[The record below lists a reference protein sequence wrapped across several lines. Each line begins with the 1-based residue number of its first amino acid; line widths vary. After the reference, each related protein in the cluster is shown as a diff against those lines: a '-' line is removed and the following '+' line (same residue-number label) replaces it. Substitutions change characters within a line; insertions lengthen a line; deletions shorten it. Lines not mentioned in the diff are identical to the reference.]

1 MTCSTEVEIVN
12 RKGLH
17 ARASAKLANLA
28 LTLPATITLSHEDE
42 TANARS
48 IMDLLCLG
56 ASKGDTIRLRVEG
69 PEEKAA
75 LEAILEL
82 IEDGFGELA
91 EDAACCKPS

>member
-1 MTCSTEVEIVN
+1 MTCSATVEIVN

-28 LTLPATITLSHEDE
+28 LTLPAKIILSHEDE

-56 ASKGDTIRLRVEG
+56 AGKGDTVALHTEG
-69 PEEKAA
+69 PEAQAA
-75 LEAILEL
+75 LAAVLTL

>member
-1 MTCSTEVEIVN
+1 MTYSAEVEIVN

-28 LTLPATITLSHEDE
+28 LTLPARITLSHEDE
-42 TANARS
+42 SADARS

-56 ASKGDTIRLRVEG
+56 AAKGDTIKLQVEG
-69 PEEKAA
+69 EDEQASLKAVV
-75 LEAILEL
+75 EL